1 MRRRFVLYILMMLMI
16 LMLSSCNEITESP
29 LESTTHVISQSPE
42 PSMTEVIPTPTQS
55 QEPIVTHTPTPTPT
69 PTPIWSPVPS
79 ESQPPQKPTEYTD
92 EQYFYFDALH
102 GTILDYDIAGGEYV
116 SIPET
121 IGGVTVKTIGEHA
134 FEYKK
139 LYGVI
144 IPDNVTKISDYAFY
158 NCGIQELE
166 LGESVEYIGRSA
178 FYNSRKSYI
187 PRIGDNP
194 LYNYQSDGLKTLTL
208 PNSVRYI
215 GYDAFGSNS
224 LTSITIPQG
233 VEYLSGFNNNNLSE
247 VTISDTVKKI
257 AEGAFSHNLLTSV
270 VIPKGVEYVSGFANN
285 KLSNVTIPESVKHI
299 AINAFAR
306 NLLTSVVIPHGVEY
320 LSGFSY
326 NNLSE
331 VTIPDSVINI
341 DDYAFTFNSLTSVVI
356 PHGVEYLSGFDN
368 NKLSEVTIPDSVTD
382 IGDYAFRSNR
392 LTNVTIP
399 DSVINIGA
407 GAFIDN
413 LLKNITI
420 PDSVTNIETY
430 AFSNI
435 LLESVTIPDS
445 VTYIGKNAFL
455 GVVEDKVKLGAG
467 VSSYFVI
474 EGDSIVG
481 HICSVKEKLVIPY
494 YEGVTKIAAH
504 AFENRNDI
512 FKVEISEGIKI
523 IHHYA
528 FKDTNVNGRYHSVL
542 LPDSIQ
548 YIANMAFS
556 GSKSMFE
563 YTSGSFAE
571 YLIYGPNYTN
581 RSSLTNHLYNFPIDR
596 QGIINEDIAIDIKT
610 EDVSFGNDWI
620 RRYICSKYMDKEI
633 TRCDVGITIPSIYN
647 IADRTLY
654 DGHTIKAQEYQI
666 TLRAVND
673 IEGLTRN
680 ESGEI
685 KIKVQAVFVTDNIK
699 GRFILSGIIPESEM
713 IDTRQ
718 ELYDYIKADNRFTLG
733 EYIPEVSDTKH
744 IPTLA
749 ENQNA
754 ITKVDLINCPVISEL
769 TKDIVY
775 GQVNTG
781 NIEEYLPIG
790 DDKVVFYIPA
800 PVYKLYMVNYRSNEI
815 IWSHDYPDAKNLSLN
830 YTKRYSD
837 EINEVFQFYYSV
849 NDTYLNDF
857 IDIEGKIIAQS
868 MGFDSYENPIPG
880 TKWKVINDDYNVY
893 LKDTETDSV
902 YMVLCANKTDWPVEN
917 YIYQKALDENRFVYQ
932 KITSGEGMFFYHL
945 FVYDI
950 RDGSSTQI
958 EVNDFGYYLFSNDMD
973 EYVTSAVV
981 YGGGGSQ
988 PTMFIYD
995 DEIKK
1000 FVDIKSFANDF
1011 AFIVDYSL
1019 SKDGRYAALLTGEI
1033 GDYFEIVRIYV
1044 ANSILLIDLE
1054 TKEVLLQDSLT
1065 LNGGSISFLSDNTL
1079 VINDNKMLMYI
1090 DVPGLE

>member
-1 MRRRFVLYILMMLMI
+1 MLC
-16 LMLSSCNEITESP
+16 SCDEITEVPSENISP
-29 LESTTHVISQSPE
+29 VILESPE
-42 PSMTEVIPTPTQS
+42 PSITEVIPTPTQS
-55 QEPIVTHTPTPTPT
+55 QEPIYTHTPTPTPT
-69 PTPIWSPVPS
+69 PTPISSPIPS
-79 ESQPPQKPTEYTD
+79 ESQPPQKPIDYTD

-116 SIPET
+116 NIPET
-121 IGGVTVKTIGEHA
+121 IGGVTVTTIGENA
-134 FEYKK
+134 FEMKK
-139 LYGVI
+139 IYGVI
-144 IPDNVTKISDYAFY
+144 IPDTVTKISNGAFRY
-158 NCGIQELE
+158 CGVCEVD
-166 LGESVEYIGRSA
+166 LGNSVEYIGDSA
-178 FYNSRKSYI
+178 FYNSRKNEQ
-187 PRIGDNP
+187 PRQGSDP

-224 LTSITIPQG
+224 LTSIIIPQG
-233 VEYLSGFNNNNLSE
+233 VEFLSGFYNNNLTE

-270 VIPKGVEYVSGFANN
+270 VIPQ
-285 KLSNVTIPESVKHI
+285 
-299 AINAFAR
+299 
-306 NLLTSVVIPHGVEY
+306 GVEY

-331 VTIPDSVINI
+331 VIIPESVKHIAASAFYRNLLTSVVIPQGVEYLSGFSYNNLSEVIIPESVINI

-356 PHGVEYLSGFDN
+356 PQGVEYLSGFDN

-382 IGDYAFRSNR
+382 IGDYAFRSNQ

-420 PDSVTNIETY
+420 PDGVINIETY

-435 LLESVTIPDS
+435 LLESVTISDS

-455 GVVEDKVKLGAG
+455 GAAEDKVKLGAG
-467 VSSYFVI
+467 ASSYFII

-494 YEGVTKIAAH
+494 YEGVTKIAGH

-512 FKVEISEGIKI
+512 FRVEISEGIKI
-523 IHHYA
+523 IDNYA
-528 FKDTNVNGRYHSVL
+528 FKNTNVNGRNHSVL
-542 LPDSIQ
+542 LPNSIQ
-548 YIANMAFS
+548 YIANTAFS

-563 YTSGSFAE
+563 YTGGSFAE

-581 RSSLTNHLYNFPIDR
+581 RSSSTNHLYNFPIDR
-596 QGIINEDIAIDIKT
+596 QGIINKDISIDIKT

-620 RRYICSKYMDKEI
+620 RRYFCSKYMDKEI
-633 TRCDVGITIPSIYN
+633 TRCDVGITNPSIYN

-685 KIKVQAVFVTDNIK
+685 KIKVQAVFVADNIK

-749 ENQNA
+749 ENQDA
-754 ITKVDLINCPVISEL
+754 ITTVDLINCPIIAEL
-769 TKDIVY
+769 TKDIVFVPENVI
-775 GQVNTG
+775 GPSKTVVGNT
-781 NIEEYLPIG
+781 EKYLPVG
-790 DDKVVFYIPA
+790 DDKVVFYVPA
-800 PVYKLYMVNYRSNEI
+800 PVYKLYMVNYKTNEI
-815 IWSHDYPDAKNLSLN
+815 IWSKNYPGVTSSDLN
-830 YTKRYSD
+830 YAKRYLD
-837 EINEVFQFYYSV
+837 EINEVFQFYYYA
-849 NDTYLNDF
+849 NGTYLNDY
-857 IDIEGKIIAQS
+857 IDTEGQIIAQS
-868 MGFDSYENPIPG
+868 MTYDSYEYSIPG
-880 TKWKVINDDYNVY
+880 TKWEAINDDYNVY

-917 YIYQKALDENRFVYQ
+917 YFFQKALDENRFVYQ
-932 KITSGEGMFFYHL
+932 KTSSGEGMIFYHL

-958 EVNDFGYYLFSNDMD
+958 EVNDFGYYLFSNQMD

-981 YGGGGSQ
+981 NGGGGSQ
-988 PTMFIYD
+988 TTMFIYD
-995 DEIKK
+995 DELKK
-1000 FVDIKSFANDF
+1000 FVDIKSFVNDF
-1011 AFIVDYSL
+1011 PFIVDYSI
-1019 SKDGRYAALLTGEI
+1019 SKDGRYVALLTGKIDI
-1033 GDYFEIVRIYV
+1033 GFEIPRVIV
-1044 ANSILLIDLE
+1044 ADSILIIDLT
-1054 TKEVLLQDSLT
+1054 TKEVLLQDAITLT
-1065 LNGGSISFLSDNTL
+1065 GGRISFLSDNTL
-1079 VINDNKMLMYI
+1079 VINDDKMLMYI
-1090 DVPGLE
+1090 DVAGLE